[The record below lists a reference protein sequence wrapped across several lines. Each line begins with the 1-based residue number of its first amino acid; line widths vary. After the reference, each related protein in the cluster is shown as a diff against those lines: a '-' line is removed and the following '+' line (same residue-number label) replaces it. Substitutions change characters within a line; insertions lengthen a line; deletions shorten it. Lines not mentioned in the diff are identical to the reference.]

1 MHKFILASGN
11 AHKAEEFSTL
21 FDKEIIEIVAS
32 DKKLDVVE
40 DGTSFNENAF
50 KKAHAYYE
58 EFKSPVMADDSGLC
72 VEALPDELGLY
83 TARYGGEGLSGK
95 ERSELLVKNMKDIEN
110 RKAYF
115 VCVLCFYLSPD
126 EIYYFE
132 GRLQG
137 EISKEYRGNQ
147 GFGYDPVFLPEGLPG
162 GRTLAEDPL
171 WKEDHSHRSKACE
184 QAQRFF
190 AAQIK

>member
-21 FDKEIIEIVAS
+21 FDKEVIEIVAS

-95 ERSELLVKNMKDIEN
+95 ERSELLVKNMKDI
-110 RKAYF
+110 
-115 VCVLCFYLSPD
+115 D
-126 EIYYFE
+126 EI
-132 GRLQG
+132 L
-137 EISKEYRGNQ
+137 GNKPDTWS
-147 GFGYDPVFLPEGLPG
+147 GPG
-162 GRTLAEDPL
+162 GSGMRALDTLE
-171 WKEDHSHRSKACE
+171 
-184 QAQRFF
+184 
-190 AAQIK
+190 